1 MQPPEKPKSEAE
13 RLHTLRAL
21 KILDS
26 SHEERF
32 DRVTRMAT
40 KMFDVPVSLVTLIDE
55 DRQWFKSSQGVEV
68 TETPRDISFCGHAI
82 NQDDVFV
89 VADTLEDDR
98 FLDNPFVTA
107 NPKIRFYAGYPL
119 QLRPGINLGTL
130 CILDTKPRTFS
141 ESDKELLKDFGVMI
155 EQEIKSMQWATLDEL
170 TMLYSRR
177 GFFTL
182 AEHTRKL
189 CIRKKMAMTFIFFDL
204 DEFKLIN
211 DHYGHQ
217 EGDFV
222 LIEFTQTM
230 QKTFRESDIL
240 GRLGGDE
247 FVMMLSGTDMDE
259 VNALLSRFNE
269 AVIEMNLR
277 FNKPYSIKFSAGAV
291 SFPYDTKLSLDD
303 MIAKADSIMYVH
315 KNVS

>member
-141 ESDKELLKDFGVMI
+141 ESEKELLKDFGAMI

-189 CIRKKMAMTFIFFDL
+189 CIRKKMPMTFIFFDL

-211 DHYGHQ
+211 DDYGHQ

-315 KNVS
+315 KKVS